1 MTGSVIRKQ
10 AAIELKNLIKNNKY
24 PISPE
29 IKTYIQNKCIQCLS
43 SKEKTLRDNV
53 AIIIS
58 SFVSLNGVANS
69 TNLLNSLVSSMEAE
83 QNLDALNGKVNTFR
97 TILEDNEVGFFD
109 KSFHAYEFYYII
121 FAIFTYYLF
130 IYSL

>member
-29 IKTYIQNKCIQCLS
+29 IKTYIQNKCIQYLS

-58 SFVSLNGVANS
+58 SFISLNGVANS
-69 TNLLNSLVSSMEAE
+69 TNLLNALVSSMESE
-83 QNLDALNGKVNTFR
+83 QNLDALNGKVNAFL

-109 KSFHAYEFYYII
+109 KSFHLYEFNYII
-121 FAIFTYYLF
+121 FTIFTFYLF
-130 IYSL
+130 IYFI